1 MVEDAGAYN
10 SIAERYK
17 PLSPEE
23 EKSLIASM
31 RHYEA
36 RLREL
41 LVYHNV
47 SAAFAVGRKYATSR
61 MDSVE
66 DGIQRAVIGLHK
78 ASQSYNLDSGVRFLT
93 YAAWQMIASVRYMYR
108 DELKDAKMNQRLVS
122 LDEPISVRLNALDG
136 DELTRLEAIRHF
148 VSADLEIKNDGS
160 ETYEVASSGDIL
172 ELVLAT
178 AESLTRFS
186 PRRIDM
192 FKRYVTAMMSGDSER
207 SVTGRIA
214 AELGVSGQ
222 AIRAAVD
229 DVKKCVKRKMAACYS
244 REEEVAALLA
254 SHRQHEKDVE
264 WQSPTYREVTR
275 ADEKLKKEAAH
286 IEAVKKEQ
294 SIREALK
301 DRLRSKLYHEAFVE
315 QGGTEEPVKAAKS
328 AEREDRF
335 KWHRVTTMSYD
346 RFLPVQKARRN
357 LVTRWYP
364 ESMDRRLRELFAHER
379 QQERLRHPVL
389 AAHGIGEQRRLSLYR
404 SMGQASVPLPAAP
417 LVAAPMPKRD
427 EDESTEEEMLADEI
441 RARLADID
449 ERQMAQGNHFDDL
462 YELRDEN

>member
-23 EKSLIASM
+23 EKALIASM
-31 RHYEA
+31 RHDEA

-61 MDSVE
+61 MDSPE
-66 DGIQRAVIGLHK
+66 DGIQRAMIGLHK

-122 LDEPISVRLNALDG
+122 LDEPISVRINALDG

-148 VSADLEIKNDGS
+148 VSPDLEVKNDGS

-178 AESLTRFS
+178 AETLTRFS

-244 REEEVAALLA
+244 QEEEVAALLV
-254 SHRQHEKDVE
+254 SHRKHERDVA
-264 WQSPTYREVTR
+264 WQSPAYRDVTC
-275 ADEKLKKEAAH
+275 ADEKLIKEAAH
-286 IEAVKKEQ
+286 IEAVKNEK
-294 SIREALK
+294 SIRDALK
-301 DRLRSKLYHEAFVE
+301 DRLKSKLYHEAFAE
-315 QGGTEEPVKAAKS
+315 QKLSPEAAKAA
-328 AEREDRF
+328 ERKDRHG
-335 KWHRVTTMSYD
+335 WHRVATVNYN
-346 RFLPVQKARRN
+346 RFLPTQKARRN
-357 LVTRWYP
+357 LVTHWHP
-364 ESMDRRLRELFAHER
+364 ESLNRRLRELYAHER
-379 QQERLRHPVL
+379 QLERLRHPVI

-404 SMGQASVPLPAAP
+404 SMGEASVPPPAVP
-417 LVAAPMPKRD
+417 SAAVPMPKRD
-427 EDESTEEEMLADEI
+427 EAETTEEIITDEI
-441 RARLADID
+441 RERLARIE
-449 ERQMAQGNHFDDL
+449 ERQISMGNHSDDQH
-462 YELRDEN
+462 ELREAD